1 MGFSGPSQNVLTGYL
16 AARFPEVEPL
26 DFYRDLFPS
35 GSLGKRSERIKGKYA
50 GVVTSIKKGKKQAR
64 TVNFFDDD
72 LSAIEDSINGTDF
85 VVVPPVSYAG
95 KYAGQRYAR
104 ELYAITFDVDF
115 IKVDEDETPQGLI
128 DLLHQMSDEVAWLPQ
143 ATYIA
148 SSGNG
153 LHVYYLLETPIR
165 LFENTIEQLRKYRAR
180 LTHKLWNMYVSEASN
195 NPQFESVTQGFRA
208 VGSITK
214 DGKQRVRVFK
224 TGERVSIDY
233 LNRFVPDKEK
243 FSTSFGKSGLEEAK
257 KKYPE
262 WYERRIVQGQQV
274 NTWTCKPDLYY
285 WWLRKASEGVVTE
298 GHRYWYVFSLAVYA
312 RKSGIPRKTLE
323 RDAFSLIEV
332 LDKLTTRE
340 DNHFDE
346 ADVFKA
352 LYAYRA
358 SYITFPRALI
368 EEKTAIPIPP
378 NKRNYLPQ
386 ALHLEI
392 ARNKKAMLNKYGRGN
407 ARNAGRP
414 SLKDHVFSYLKQHP
428 EAKAKDLV
436 ENCNVSRS
444 TAYHW
449 MKEFRS
455 QDQDRGKANKYVG
468 LSDI

>member
-1 MGFSGPSQNVLTGYL
+1 MGFSGEDHNALTAHL
-16 AARFPEVEPL
+16 AALYPEVDSL
-26 DFYRDLFPS
+26 TFYRDLFPS
-35 GSLGKRSERIKGKYA
+35 GALGKRGERVKGKYA
-50 GVVTSIKKGKKQAR
+50 GTVTSIKAGKKQAH

-72 LSAIEDSINGTDF
+72 FSQVEQLVRGNDF
-85 VVVPPVSYAG
+85 VVIPPVSYAG
-95 KYAGQRYAR
+95 RYAGQRYAR

-115 IKVDEDETPQGLI
+115 IKVDDDETPQGLI
-128 DLLHQMSDEVAWLPQ
+128 DLLHQMTPDVAWLPQ

-153 LHVYYLLETPIR
+153 LHVYYLLDKPIR

-180 LTHKLWNMYVSEASN
+180 LTHKLWNMYVSDASN

-208 VGSITK
+208 VGSIAK

-233 LNRFVPDKEK
+233 LNKFVPDADKFNEK
-243 FSTSFGKSGLEEAK
+243 IGKSGLDEAK
-257 KKYPE
+257 IKYPQ
-262 WYERRIVQGQQV
+262 WYERRIVQGQKP

-285 WWLRKASEGVVTE
+285 WWLRKASEGVVLE

-323 RDAFSLIEV
+323 HDALSLIDD

-346 ADVFKA
+346 SDVYKA

-378 NKRNYLPQ
+378 NKRNGRNQAVHCYLMRNQ
-386 ALHLEI
+386 RAAL
-392 ARNKKAMLNKYGRGN
+392 N
-407 ARNAGRP
+407 AIGEGHAHNAGRP
-414 SLKDHVFSYLKQHP
+414 TQRHKAIEYLEQNPGATYKDIANVFGISIRTAHRYV
-428 EAKAKDLV
+428 KAYREQNNTQEEQEK
-436 ENCNVSRS
+436 
-444 TAYHW
+444 
-449 MKEFRS
+449 
-455 QDQDRGKANKYVG
+455 
-468 LSDI
+468 